1 MTRPLLSA
9 HSFPPDRA
17 RPGIGLS
24 VVALHLA
31 LLWIANLY
39 WPLQVAVQGVVVQ
52 IFRSDMSATA
62 AIKGRADAG
71 LSPDT
76 ALTRNPRS
84 ISTGS
89 PRVGRAETQLDLPAV
104 APAVQKSTPL
114 LSTQQLRLSTPSPA
128 ARAAVE
134 VIVPPEPA
142 PAPVRQNIPVVAEPA
157 ALAASSP
164 LLSLPVPPPPTLL
177 LPPVPP
183 PLAEQSAQKLV
194 ESRLTQTLPEPPQ
207 VLPAPALAPVP
218 ASPPAVAAPVPA
230 AVPAPVAAPVPAA
243 VPAPVAAPA
252 TATATAP
259 AAATPV
265 ATSQPA
271 SRVGATSV
279 PAPVGVPGVP
289 GGAASSALGALGG
302 GLPLPATGSNAAR
315 SAPLNLDLPRF
326 APRNN
331 YRPPLAVP
339 RRSLSELANEQL
351 RRKPRDPFAETVE
364 SAGNIDCLRDTP
376 EGPAQGLLAIG
387 PLLKRAIE
395 EKCKK

>member
-1 MTRPLLSA
+1 M
-9 HSFPPDRA
+9 
-17 RPGIGLS
+17 S

-31 LLWIANLY
+31 LLWIVNLY

-52 IFRSDMSATA
+52 IFRSDVRNDASTTTA
-62 AIKGRADAG
+62 IVDANVT
-71 LSPDT
+71 PDA

-89 PRVGRAETQLDLPAV
+89 PRVGRAETQLGLPAV

-128 ARAAVE
+128 ARATVE

-183 PLAEQSAQKLV
+183 PLAEQSAQKSV

-207 VLPAPALAPVP
+207 ALPAPALVAVP
-218 ASPPAVAAPVPA
+218 APPPAVAAPVTA
-230 AVPAPVAAPVPAA
+230 AVPAPAA
-243 VPAPVAAPA
+243 VA
-252 TATATAP
+252 AP

-265 ATSQPA
+265 ATSQPT
-271 SRVGATSV
+271 SRVGAPSA
-279 PAPVGVPGVP
+279 PALVGVPGVP

-302 GLPLPATGSNAAR
+302 GLPLPATGSNDAR
-315 SAPLNLDLPRF
+315 SAPLNLDPPRF

-364 SAGNIDCLRDTP
+364 SAGNIDCLKDTP

>member
-1 MTRPLLSA
+1 VTRPLLSA

-52 IFRSDMSATA
+52 IFRSDVRVDASVIA
-62 AIKGRADAG
+62 AKADAS
-71 LSPDT
+71 LTPDA

-84 ISTGS
+84 ISNGS

-104 APAVQKSTPL
+104 VPAAQQSTL
-114 LSTQQLRLSTPSPA
+114 LVSTQQLRLSTPSPA
-128 ARAAVE
+128 AQAAVE
-134 VIVPPEPA
+134 VTVPPAPPL
-142 PAPVRQNIPVVAEPA
+142 PAPVPARQNAPVVVEPA

-164 LLSLPVPPPPTLL
+164 SLSVPLPLPSPP
-177 LPPVPP
+177 PP
-183 PLAEQSAQKLV
+183 PLAEQSAQKSA
-194 ESRLTQTLPEPPQ
+194 EPRLTQTLPEPPQ
-207 VLPAPALAPVP
+207 ALPAPAPVVVP
-218 ASPPAVAAPVPA
+218 AAPPAVAAPVPA
-230 AVPAPVAAPVPAA
+230 VP
-243 VPAPVAAPA
+243 
-252 TATATAP
+252 AP
-259 AAATPV
+259 AAAPAPSVALPV
-265 ATSQPA
+265 TASQPD
-271 SRVGATSV
+271 SRTSAPGLQGPVGIS
-279 PAPVGVPGVP
+279 GVPGA
-289 GGAASSALGALGG
+289 AASSALGALGS
-302 GLPLPATGSNAAR
+302 GLPLPTTGPNDAR
-315 SAPLNLDLPRF
+315 GAPLNLGPPRF
-326 APRNN
+326 APLYN

-364 SAGNIDCLRDTP
+364 SAGNIDCLKDTP